1 VTAAPFDVVLMDMSM
16 PVMNGLEATAAVR
29 ALAQSEHEPRFATT
43 PIIGISANAMAGDR
57 DACFA
62 AGMNAYVTK
71 PIKRDDLLTSIV
83 GSLGLRKVAIDS
95 QGDNEK
101 LLNGN

>member
-1 VTAAPFDVVLMDMSM
+1 
-16 PVMNGLEATAAVR
+16 
-29 ALAQSEHEPRFATT
+29 
-43 PIIGISANAMAGDR
+43 
-57 DACFA
+57 
-62 AGMNAYVTK
+62 MNAYVTK